1 MTAAAADGDTDDH
14 LRILLAQASSVS
26 QRLQSSREERLRRLD
41 QVTRVS
47 RRHDQRTVTAQSS
60 DSAASS
66 PAANSAAV
74 GFAAFAGAS
83 RQRLDKVEA
92 DLAPGF
98 RQRDSAMRQLLFR
111 LAGTLVDES
120 GGRRRRG

>member
-1 MTAAAADGDTDDH
+1 MTAAAAATDGDTDDH

-41 QVTRVS
+41 QVTRIA
-47 RRHDQRTVTAQSS
+47 RRHDQGAVTDQS
-60 DSAASS
+60 D
-66 PAANSAAV
+66 NSAAAAAA
-74 GFAAFAGAS
+74 AAFEGAGS
-83 RQRLDKVEA
+83 QRFDEVEA
-92 DLAPGF
+92 KPAPGF

-111 LAGTLVDES
+111 VAGTLLDES